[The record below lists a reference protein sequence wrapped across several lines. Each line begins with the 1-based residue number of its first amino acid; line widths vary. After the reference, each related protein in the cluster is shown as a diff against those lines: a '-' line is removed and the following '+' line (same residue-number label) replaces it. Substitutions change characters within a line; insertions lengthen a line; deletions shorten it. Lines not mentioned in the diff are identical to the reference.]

1 VASPERLVTTELAYL
16 SAGEALARFRTCEL
30 SPVELMEAVIARSEA
45 TEPAINA
52 LTDTYFEEGLAR
64 AAAAAD
70 AYAAGTARPLEGIPV
85 AFKDETAVAGQ
96 RLAQGSLVFR
106 DDVPDWT
113 DPTAQRVLDAGGIV
127 HARTAAPEFSMA
139 IYTWTLLHGVSRNL
153 WNPDITCGGSSGGAG
168 ASLAAGSTTLANG
181 SDIAGSIRIPAAMNG
196 LVGFKPPFGR
206 NQDPW
211 PWNREPYVAS
221 GPLARTVGDA
231 ILLQNVIQGP
241 LHGDIWSEPRFELPD
256 AFPPLEGMVVALS
269 PDLGYV
275 EVDAEI
281 AGALEAAAEQLRS
294 LGARVEPVALDW
306 GSRTRDVV
314 LDHLRFQSGTVLE
327 SHLPD
332 GVEDLLTPYMR
343 EFLERPKVSVEE
355 WIAGWEYLDHLYR
368 DVQEKVFLAGFDA
381 LVCPTTATTDIPA
394 DLGHPDSGLTE
405 DLAGQLDLVLTY
417 PFNALG
423 RLPVVSFPI
432 GLAPSTGVPIGMQIV
447 GPALQDDVPFRVAAG
462 LEAEWGP
469 FFERHGPPPTG
480 GDW

>member
-1 VASPERLVTTELAYL
+1 MTTELAL
-16 SAGEALARFRTCEL
+16 LGAGDALARFRTGDL
-30 SPVELMEAVIARSEA
+30 SPVELMEAVIARAEE

-70 AYAAGTARPLEGIPV
+70 AYAAGTARALEGLPV

-96 RLAQGSLVFR
+96 RLAMGSLIFK
-106 DDVPDWT
+106 DDIPDWN
-113 DPTAQRVLDAGGIV
+113 DPVAQRVLDAGGVV

-139 IYTWTLLHGVSRNL
+139 MFTWTLLHGVSRNP

-181 SDIAGSIRIPAAMNG
+181 TDIGGSVRIPAAMNG

-206 NQDPW
+206 VQDAW

-231 ILLQNVIQGP
+231 VLFQNVIQGP
-241 LHGDIWSEPRFELPD
+241 LHGDMWSEPRFDLPD
-256 AFPPLEGMVVALS
+256 TFLPLAGMAIAVS
-269 PDLGYV
+269 PDLGYFDV
-275 EVDAEI
+275 DGEVGAVLDA
-281 AGALEAAAEQLRS
+281 ACEQLRS
-294 LGARVEPVALDW
+294 LGARVEPVTLDW
-306 GSRTRDVV
+306 GPRTKDVV
-314 LDHLRFQSGTVLE
+314 MDHLRLQSGTVLE
-327 SHLPD
+327 GDLPE
-332 GVEDLLTPYMR
+332 GREDELTPYIR
-343 EFLERPKVSVEE
+343 EFLARPVVSIEE

-368 DVQEKVFLAGFDA
+368 DLQEKVFLTGFEA
-381 LVCPTTATTDIPA
+381 LVCPTMASTRIPA
-394 DLGHPDSGLTE
+394 DLGHPEGSPVASFEDELLGL
-405 DLAGQLDLVLTY
+405 AMTY

-462 LEAEWGP
+462 LEDEWGP
-469 FFERHGPPPTG
+469 FFERFRPPPAG
-480 GDW
+480 GDQ